1 MTNNYIS
8 MSDIVEIIKL
18 AENKEKA
25 ARAAMKVLNLL
36 VQLRN
41 PDVRDEN
48 GNRLGAHAFA
58 RWRYA
63 MEQELFEALIEL
75 LQTIG

>member
-1 MTNNYIS
+1 MIDYINV
-8 MSDIVEIIKL
+8 SDVVEIIKL
-18 AENKEKA
+18 AKNKEEA
-25 ARAAMKVLNLL
+25 ARAATKVLHLL

-41 PDVRDEN
+41 PDVRDEK

-63 MEQELFEALIEL
+63 MEQELFEAIVEL
-75 LQTIG
+75 LQTIE

>member
-1 MTNNYIS
+1 MSNYLNV
-8 MSDIVEIIKL
+8 SDVIEIIKL
-18 AENKEKA
+18 SRNKKA
-25 ARAAMKVLNLL
+25 AAHAAMKVLDLL

-41 PDVRDEN
+41 PDVRDEK

-63 MEQELFEALIEL
+63 MEQELFDALMQLLETIE
-75 LQTIG
+75 